1 MAIVKKSLPTLSAAC
16 KASWQTE
23 CALRVH
29 DAAGML
35 MRGKYCTAQQQ
46 WLHGRIAK
54 LPVYLAWRVRACVC
68 QMVHGASMCVPNG
81 AWRMACMCVPNHAW
95 RVHASLTVETLTSK

>member
-54 LPVYLAWRVRACVC
+54 LPVYETSCMARPR
-68 QMVHGASMCVPNG
+68 MRVPNG
-81 AWRMACMCVPNHAW
+81 AWRACVCQIMHGACMRHSRLRP
-95 RVHASLTVETLTSK
+95 